1 MQHHYVIM
9 FDDVTN
15 EWIHDT
21 ETEESVFND
30 GTVYDTETEMWQYS
44 YQGDGVFIPNEEKL
58 CAKVSL
64 MIDQLNKETK

>member
-21 ETEESVFND
+21 ETEEDVFSD
-30 GTVYDTETEMWQYS
+30 GTAYDSKAKEWIS
-44 YQGDGVFIPNEEKL
+44 PHIGDGVFIDNEEEL
-58 CAKVSL
+58 CAKVSV
-64 MIDQLNKETK
+64 MINQLNEETK

>member
-9 FDDVTN
+9 FDDVEN

-21 ETEESVFND
+21 ETEENVFSD
-30 GTVYDTETEMWQYS
+30 GTAYDPKMKVWERA
-44 YQGDGVFIPNEEKL
+44 YQGDEMFILNEEET

-64 MIDQLNKETK
+64 MIGQLNKETK

>member
-1 MQHHYVIM
+1 M
-9 FDDVTN
+9 FDDVAN

-44 YQGDGVFIPNEEKL
+44 YQGDGVFIPNEEEL
-58 CAKVSL
+58 CAKVFL
-64 MIDQLNKETK
+64 MIGQLNKETK

>member
-21 ETEESVFND
+21 ETESTVFND
-30 GTVYDTETEMWQYS
+30 GTVYNPREEMWQYA
-44 YQGDGVFIPNEEKL
+44 YEGDGVFIFNEEEL
-58 CAKVSL
+58 CAKVSV
-64 MIDQLNKETK
+64 MINQLNEETK